1 MVLFNKKRI
10 LFFCVVFLF
19 CNLNVLLFADEKN
32 SFSFVDTICQG
43 LAENKNT
50 TGTFTQTKVISQSG
64 RKLKST
70 GTFIISSYGIMW
82 KTEKPFA
89 NTLIITEDKMI
100 QTTAS
105 GNKSVLDGSENQIF
119 KSISSVL
126 QSIFMGNTQD
136 LYKNF
141 DIVVKS
147 SQSDNWII
155 ELSPKDANI
164 VSVMKIFTLS
174 GAIQKDRT
182 ILNSLEILENSN
194 NIIKYEF
201 SDQKYPQDL
210 TENEKASFTNN

>member
-10 LFFCVVFLF
+10 LFFCVAFLF
-19 CNLNVLLFADEKN
+19 CNLNFLLFADEKS

-43 LAENKNT
+43 LAENQNT

-105 GNKSVLDGSENQIF
+105 GNKSILDGSENQIF

-164 VSVMKIFTLS
+164 ASVMKIFTLS

-210 TENEKASFTNN
+210 TENEKNSFTDN

>member
-1 MVLFNKKRI
+1 MNILKRTLFI
-10 LFFCVVFLF
+10 FFCFTFIF
-19 CNLNVLLFADEKN
+19 CNSLLPVFSDEN
-32 SFSFVDTICQG
+32 SSFSFVDKICLG
-43 LAENKNT
+43 LAQNQNT
-50 TGTFTQTKVISQSG
+50 TGIFTQTKVIAQSG

-70 GTFIISSYGIMW
+70 GTFIISPYGIMW

-89 NTLIITEDKMI
+89 NTLIITENKMI

-105 GNKSVLDGSENQIF
+105 GNQSVLDGSDNQIF
-119 KSISSVL
+119 KNISTVL
-126 QSIFMGNTQD
+126 RSLFMGNSQE

-164 VSVMKIFTLS
+164 ASVMKIFTLS

-182 ILNSLEILENSN
+182 ILNSLEIQENSN

>member
-10 LFFCVVFLF
+10 LFFCVAFLF

-43 LAENKNT
+43 LAENQNT

-105 GNKSVLDGSENQIF
+105 GNKSILDGSENQIF

-126 QSIFMGNTQD
+126 QSIFMGNTQK
-136 LYKNF
+136 LYENFEISVKNERAE
-141 DIVVKS
+141 
-147 SQSDNWII
+147 NWVI
-155 ELSPKDANI
+155 ELVPKDANI
-164 VSVMKIFTLS
+164 NSVMKTFTLS
-174 GAIQKDRT
+174 GEIQNNRT
-182 ILNSLEILENSN
+182 VLNSLEILEQSD

-201 SDQKYPQDL
+201 SNHQYPQDL
-210 TENEKASFTNN
+210 TENEKNSFTDN